1 GVETAGALAEL
12 VQGAVPAAYPG
23 LAVSAAR
30 IYLVEHGHTVLTPF
44 SDRAHDYAE
53 KVLQQA
59 GVQLRLGTGVTEVG
73 PVHVLLSDGTTLKTR
88 LVVWAGGLRAAPLAA
103 ASGLPQGHG
112 GRIDVQP
119 DLTVT
124 GFPGIYVLGDA
135 ANIPDPAGGTLP
147 QLGSVAQQA

>member
-1 GVETAGALAEL
+1 
-12 VQGAVPAAYPG
+12 
-23 LAVSAAR
+23 
-30 IYLVEHGHTVLTPF
+30 
-44 SDRAHDYAE
+44 
-53 KVLQQA
+53 
-59 GVQLRLGTGVTEVG
+59 
-73 PVHVLLSDGTTLKTR
+73 KTR

-147 QLGSVAQQA
+147 QLGSVAQQAGHWAARNVLADVAGQPRTAFAYHDKGIMAMITRNAAVVEVGEARHELHGWLAAAAWRGVHVSLLTGVRNKIDAFVKWTWAHF